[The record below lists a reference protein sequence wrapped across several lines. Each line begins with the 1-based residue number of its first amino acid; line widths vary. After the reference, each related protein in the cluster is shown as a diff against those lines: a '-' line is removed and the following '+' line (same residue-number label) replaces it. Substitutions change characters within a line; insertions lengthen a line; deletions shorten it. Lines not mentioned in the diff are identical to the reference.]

1 MLFYILEGKM
11 ELFDVTKYQLPA
23 ESAVE
28 WETTKERLGIFLSQ
42 YKSVREKLGISAA
55 PKIYETYS
63 FLHHEDI
70 PKQLMGDPIY
80 QEFEYL
86 HRIFISGYLA
96 INHPYKP
103 EITDR
108 RRKIFL
114 LRYLYGLSISTVSDR
129 IHYQKNIILTD
140 SKKALV
146 QFTSALRLLER
157 KETM

>member
-70 PKQLMGDPIY
+70 PRQLMGDPMNI
-80 QEFEYL
+80 FIEYL
-86 HRIFISGYLA
+86 SRGIW
-96 INHPYKP
+96 
-103 EITDR
+103 
-108 RRKIFL
+108 
-114 LRYLYGLSISTVSDR
+114 LSITR
-129 IHYQKNIILTD
+129 TNLK
-140 SKKALV
+140 
-146 QFTSALRLLER
+146 LLIE
-157 KETM
+157 EGNFFY